1 MRFQTSLAAL
11 LGVASLATAIP
22 TAEPQEKSKAG
33 LRLIKTSEADPGVW
47 VSEEDKISKY
57 RANNVNFIDITE
69 IKDPDTLGRLNKFDA
84 DTARVA
90 AAVYPTTVS
99 HQAEANGLISR
110 ATTSGPQTWLRTLSD
125 FYNRYYRSSYGT
137 QSSTWLFN
145 QLKSIASSN
154 PAIVVTQFSHSYSQ
168 PSIIARIP
176 GSSPNIVV
184 VGAHFDSTGGS
195 ATARGPGAD
204 DNGSGVVVIMEA
216 LRVLASSRFAP
227 KNTMEFHFYS
237 GEEGGLLGSAD
248 IWRNYKSTA
257 KRVLAFVNTDMAGY
271 SPSGKISVYDD
282 YADSSLSAYVRRI
295 VSAYIGTPTS
305 DTCGYGCSDHVSAYS
320 NGFPAAY
327 VCDEVIRTSSP
338 YIHSPNDVS
347 NVVLGTELRGL
358 KQRLTIGS
366 HMILSASPLF

>member
-1 MRFQTSLAAL
+1 MRLQTSLAAL
-11 LGVASLATAIP
+11 LGVASVATAIP
-22 TAEPQEKSKAG
+22 AADSQEKAKAN

-57 RANNVNFIDITE
+57 RAKNINFIDITD
-69 IKDPDTLGRLNKFDA
+69 IKDPETLGRLSKFDA

-90 AAVYPTTVS
+90 AVVYPTTVS
-99 HQAEANGLISR
+99 HQTEANGLIAK
-110 ATTSGPQTWLRTLSD
+110 ATTSGPQSWLKTLSD

-145 QLKSIASSN
+145 QVKSVASSN

-176 GSSPNIVV
+176 GSSPSLVV

-195 ATARGPGAD
+195 STARGPGAD

-216 LRVLASSRFAP
+216 LRVLASSKFAP

-248 IWRNYKSTA
+248 VWRNYKSAGKT
-257 KRVLAFVNTDMAGY
+257 VQAFVNTDMAGY
-271 SPSGKISVYDD
+271 SPSGKISVYND
-282 YADSSLSAYVRRI
+282 YADTSLTAYVRRI
-295 VSAYIGTPTS
+295 VTAYIGSSTS
-305 DTCGYGCSDHVSAYS
+305 DTCGYGCSDHASAYS

-327 VCDEVIRTSSP
+327 VCDEPDRTSDP
-338 YIHSPNDVS
+338 YIHSPNDTYDTVS
-347 NVVLGTELRGL
+347 FTTVLRHI
-358 KQRLTIGS
+358 KFTIAF
-366 HMILSASPLF
+366 LVEANYL